1 MKISE
6 RIDALR
12 KRMYEEN
19 IDIYYITS
27 NDFHNSEYVGDFFK
41 CREFISGFDGSSGS
55 VVVSIK
61 EAGLWTDGRYFIQAK
76 KQLEGTGIVLY
87 KSGMEGVPKIKDY
100 IIDKLSEG
108 QTLGFD
114 GKTVPASWAEEMS
127 ERLLVKGAKINGKL
141 DLVGDI
147 WQDRPAIKTNPVML
161 LDICYAGNTRED
173 KIARVREYM
182 KKYGADYHIVT
193 SLDDIAWILNIRGS
207 DIHCN
212 PVVLSYLIIGIEDI
226 KLFAHREAFGRE
238 VSEALL
244 KAGVT
249 FCDYNDIYSS
259 VKKLLPEN
267 RVMFDKNIVNQAIA
281 GSIPSKVKVLDLVN
295 PSVLW
300 KAVKN
305 ATEIENIKKAHIKD
319 GVAVT
324 KFIYWVKK
332 NIGKVHMTELSAAEK
347 LENLR
352 SMTKNYIG
360 PSFDTIAGFGAHGAI
375 VHYSATKDSDVT
387 IESGN
392 LLLVDT
398 GGHYLEGTTDITRT
412 IWTGGH
418 ASAEQKKLYTAV
430 LRGNLNLCDAHF
442 LHGCSGVSLD
452 YIARKPLW
460 DMGYDYNH
468 GTGHGVGY
476 LLNVHEA
483 PNAFRFRLLPCP
495 DENAV
500 LEEGMVTSDEPGVYI
515 EGKFGIRLENLI
527 LCVKREKTQY
537 GQFMGFEPLTFVPF
551 DKELIDISLMD
562 AKERNLLDTYHKK
575 VYENLSPYLEKEE
588 REWLADACVM

>member
-1 MKISE
+1 MEISE
-6 RIDALR
+6 KIDALR
-12 KRMYEEN
+12 KRMREEN

-41 CREFISGFDGSSGS
+41 CREFISGFDGSAGS
-55 VVVSIK
+55 VVISME
-61 EAGLWTDGRYFIQAK
+61 EAGLWTDGRYFIQAG
-76 KQLEGTGIVLY
+76 KQLEKTGITLY

-100 IIDKLSEG
+100 IADKILKG

-114 GKTVPASWAEEMS
+114 GRTVQTSWAEEMS
-127 ERLLVKGAKINGKL
+127 ERLLVKGAKINSEL

-147 WQDRPAIKTNPVML
+147 WKDRPAIKANPVML
-161 LDICYAGNTRED
+161 LDTCYAGNTRED
-173 KIARVREYM
+173 KITRVREYM
-182 KKYGADYHIVT
+182 KKYGANYHIIT

-212 PVVLSYLIIGIEDI
+212 PVVLSYLIIGVEDI
-226 KLFAHREAFGRE
+226 ILFAHREAFNEE
-238 VSEALL
+238 VLNTL
-244 KAGVT
+244 VKLGVT
-249 FCDYNDIYSS
+249 FREYSDIYNY

-267 RVMFDKNIVNQAIA
+267 MVMFDKNVVNYAIA
-281 GSIPSKVKVLDLVN
+281 NSIPSKVKVLDLVN

-305 ATEIENIKKAHIKD
+305 TIEIENIKKAHIKD
-319 GVAVT
+319 GVVVT
-324 KFIYWVKK
+324 KFIYWIKQ
-332 NIGKVHMTELSAAEK
+332 NIGKVNITELSAAAK
-347 LENLR
+347 LEELR
-352 SMTKNYIG
+352 SMTKHYIG

-387 IESGN
+387 IETGN

-412 IWTGGH
+412 IWTGGY

-430 LRGNLNLCDAHF
+430 LCSNLNLCDAHF

-527 LCVKREKTQY
+527 LCVKREKTPY

-551 DKELIDISLMD
+551 DKELIDINLMD

-575 VYENLSPYLEKEE
+575 VYENISPYLEKEE
-588 REWLADACVM
+588 REWLASVCIM

>member
-1 MKISE
+1 MEISE
-6 RIDALR
+6 KIDALR
-12 KRMYEEN
+12 KRMREEN

-41 CREFISGFDGSSGS
+41 CREFISGFDGSAGS
-55 VVVSIK
+55 VVISME
-61 EAGLWTDGRYFIQAK
+61 EAGLWTDGRYFIQAG
-76 KQLEGTGIVLY
+76 KQLEKTGITLY

-100 IIDKLSEG
+100 IADKILKG

-114 GKTVPASWAEEMS
+114 GRTVQTSWAEEMS
-127 ERLLVKGAKINGKL
+127 ERLLVKGAKINSEL

-147 WQDRPAIKTNPVML
+147 WKDRPAIKANPVML
-161 LDICYAGNTRED
+161 LDTCYAGNTRED
-173 KIARVREYM
+173 KITRVREYM
-182 KKYGADYHIVT
+182 KKYGANYHIIT

-212 PVVLSYLIIGIEDI
+212 PVVLSYLIIGVEDI
-226 KLFAHREAFGRE
+226 ILFAHREAFNEE
-238 VSEALL
+238 VLNTL
-244 KAGVT
+244 VKLGVT
-249 FCDYNDIYSS
+249 FREYSDIYNY

-267 RVMFDKNIVNQAIA
+267 MVMFDKNVVNYAIA
-281 GSIPSKVKVLDLVN
+281 NSIPSKVKVLDLVN

-305 ATEIENIKKAHIKD
+305 TIEIENIKKAHIKD
-319 GVAVT
+319 GVVVT
-324 KFIYWVKK
+324 KFIYWIKQNV
-332 NIGKVHMTELSAAEK
+332 GKVNITELSAAAK
-347 LENLR
+347 LEELR
-352 SMTKNYIG
+352 SMTKHYIG

-387 IESGN
+387 IETGN

-412 IWTGGH
+412 IWTGGY

-430 LRGNLNLCDAHF
+430 LRSNLNLCDAHF

-500 LEEGMVTSDEPGVYI
+500 LEDGMVTSDEPGVYI

-527 LCVKREKTQY
+527 LCVKREKTPY

-551 DKELIDISLMD
+551 DKELIDINLMD

-575 VYENLSPYLEKEE
+575 VYENISPYLEKEE
-588 REWLADACVM
+588 REWLASVCIM